1 MNGRKA
7 ALIVAVAATAA
18 GVGFGMQRAAES
30 REVAAVERAVM
41 DYCEAF
47 YEVKP
52 AYIERS
58 VHPELH
64 KFGFGRRSP
73 DEAYQKI
80 PMNYTQLIDLAKRW
94 NKDGTKAKGAP
105 KKVEVLDVLDQI
117 ACAKLTA
124 AWGIDYLLL
133 GKYDRKWKIEQ
144 VIWQT
149 HPHASGE

>member
-7 ALIVAVAATAA
+7 ALMVAVVVAAA
-18 GVGFGMQRAAES
+18 GVGFGMQPAAES
-30 REVAAVERAVM
+30 REVAAVERAVL

-52 AYIERS
+52 EYIERS

-73 DEAYQKI
+73 DQAYQKI

-94 NKDGTKAKGAP
+94 NKDGTKATGAP

-133 GKYDRKWKIEQ
+133 GKYDGKWKIEQ